1 MERLSICRWAIA
13 ARRGIINP
21 KTRKVNLRRLH
32 QFNLKVVRLVSLYI
46 KERYLN
52 PLRGS

>member
-1 MERLSICRWAIA
+1 
-13 ARRGIINP
+13 
-21 KTRKVNLRRLH
+21 VNLRRLH

-52 PLRGS
+52 P